1 MMQEVHLAHL
11 QELQLF
17 ELERVTVFFDYCLNS
32 PKSLLKRLHGWVK
45 QILKFLFHDPVQ
57 NSNTQSTKYSSRRQR
72 QHELLI
78 ALINRQEDL
87 ELMNTDSKSLLGSG
101 WNENDQARL
110 IDRNRRILERYQS
123 LVRSAITLDALL
135 DSEQSEKEPN

>member
-1 MMQEVHLAHL
+1 MQ
-11 QELQLF
+11 
-17 ELERVTVFFDYCLNS
+17 
-32 PKSLLKRLHGWVK
+32 K
-45 QILKFLFHDPVQ
+45 
-57 NSNTQSTKYSSRRQR
+57 SNTQSTKYSSRRQR

-101 WNENDQARL
+101 WDENDQARL

-135 DSEQSEKEPN
+135 DSEQSEKDSN